1 MRFMGF
7 SSKVGRIS
15 VFALAV
21 ALVTSLGVV
30 SFPAEAQAA
39 KRWVY
44 SVKFKC
50 LFDGRSNTSVG
61 AGIIL
66 GVQTVVNIYN
76 PTEKSI
82 PFRKHYVI
90 QAPQFVNPDPDP
102 DSAKTSKETGSV
114 GAGLGHAINCEDIED
129 ALDDVIEPSRYEV
142 DDIIEGWV
150 IIEAPKKV
158 EAIRRP
164 ILSVCATYQ
173 HALVDTSTDG
183 GAGVS
188 IDVQCYEPKKVNPAF

>member
-15 VFALAV
+15 VFALALAFV
-21 ALVTSLGVV
+21 ASLGIV
-30 SFPAEAQAA
+30 SFPAEAEAG
-39 KRWVY
+39 KKWVY

-50 LFDGRSNTSVG
+50 LFDGNSNISLGSGFV
-61 AGIIL
+61 L

-90 QAPQFVNPDPDP
+90 QAPQFLDPDP
-102 DSAKTSKETGSV
+102 NSAKTSKETGSV

-129 ALDDVIEPSRYEV
+129 ALDDVITPSNYAV
-142 DDIIEGWV
+142 DNLIEGWV

-158 EAIRRP
+158 EATRRP

-173 HALVDTSTDG
+173 HALVDTNTDG

>member
-15 VFALAV
+15 VFALALTFV
-21 ALVTSLGVV
+21 ASLGIV
-30 SFPAEAQAA
+30 SFPAEAQAG

-50 LFDGRSNTSVG
+50 LQSGSSNTSVG

-76 PTEKSI
+76 PTEDSV

-90 QAPQFVNPDPDP
+90 QAPQFVDPSPDP
-102 DSAKTSKETGSV
+102 DSAKTDKETGSV
-114 GAGLGHAINCEDIED
+114 GAGLGHAINCRDIVDGLEGEI
-129 ALDDVIEPSRYEV
+129 ATSRYDV
-142 DDIIEGWV
+142 DNLIEGWV
-150 IIEAPKKV
+150 IIEAPKKD
-158 EAIRRP
+158 EAIRLP

-188 IDVQCYEPKKVNPAF
+188 IDVECYEPKKVRPSF